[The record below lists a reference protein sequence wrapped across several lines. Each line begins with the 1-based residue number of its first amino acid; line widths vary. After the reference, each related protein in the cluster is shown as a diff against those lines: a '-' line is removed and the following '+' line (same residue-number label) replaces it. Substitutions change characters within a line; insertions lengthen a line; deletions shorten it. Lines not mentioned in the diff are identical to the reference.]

1 MTHPRHEDLAP
12 QTHAAPLEVK
22 FIAQDG
28 IFEGY
33 ASVFGN
39 IDSAGDRIV
48 PGAFAKSL
56 GSCQQAGRW
65 PPMLWQHEAKQ
76 PVGVWEE
83 MFEDSHGLF
92 VRGRLFIDD
101 IALAREAYALLREKV
116 VSGLS
121 IGYRAKESQ
130 RDTQNGARILRE
142 VELLEV
148 SLVTFPA
155 NDLARIRAV
164 KTLFAGGTLPAA
176 RDVEAFLRDA
186 GFSRKQAK
194 ALMAHGYKA
203 LSPRDAAEGMDDN
216 DQGDAALIRDLAAR
230 LRAMASGKDL

>member
-1 MTHPRHEDLAP
+1 MTHPGHEDMAQ
-12 QTHAAPLEVK
+12 QTHAAPLELK
-22 FIAQDG
+22 FVAQDG
-28 IFEGY
+28 VFEGY

-56 GSCQQAGRW
+56 AASQQTGRW
-65 PPMLWQHEAKQ
+65 PPMLWQHEPKQ

-92 VRGRLFIDD
+92 VRGRLFIED
-101 IALAREAYALLREKV
+101 IMLAREAYALLREKV

-121 IGYRAKESQ
+121 IGYRTKQSQ
-130 RDTQNGARILRE
+130 RDTQNGARVLRE
-142 VELLEV
+142 VDLLEV

-155 NDLARIRAV
+155 NDMARIRAV
-164 KTLFAGGTLPAA
+164 KTLFSDGTLPAA

-203 LSPRDAAEGMDDN
+203 LNPRDAAEGMDDEAH
-216 DQGDAALIRDLAAR
+216 DDAALIRDLAAR

>member
-1 MTHPRHEDLAP
+1 MTHPRPEQMAA
-12 QTHAAPLEVK
+12 QTHAAPLELK
-22 FIAQDG
+22 FVAQDG
-28 IFEGY
+28 VFEGY

-56 GSCQQAGRW
+56 AACRAQDRW
-65 PPMLWQHEAKQ
+65 PPMLWQHEPKQ
-76 PVGVWEE
+76 PVGTWEE
-83 MFEDSHGLF
+83 MYEDSHGLY
-92 VRGRLFIDD
+92 VRGRLFIED

-121 IGYRAKESQ
+121 IGYRTKESQ
-130 RDTQNGARILRE
+130 RDGQSGARVLRE
-142 VELLEV
+142 VDLLEV

-155 NDLARIRAV
+155 NDMARIRAV
-164 KTLFAGGTLPAA
+164 KTLFSDGAVPPA

-194 ALMAHGYKA
+194 ALIAHGYKA
-203 LSPRDAAEGMDDN
+203 LTPRDAAEGMDDN
-216 DQGDAALIRDLAAR
+216 AQSDAELINDLAAR
-230 LRAMASGKDL
+230 LRAMASAPY